1 MRMRQNIIDDED
13 ISLDSFDFMNHV
25 QGENEPLYPGCESFT
40 KMRALVKL
48 YNLKAK
54 HGISDKCFSDVLL
67 LLASMLPEGNS
78 MPSSFGE
85 AKKTLCTLGMD
96 YEKIYA
102 CPNDCLLYRG
112 ERDEDE
118 TICRICGASGWKLN
132 KKGEE
137 LEGIPAKVL
146 WYFPLI
152 PRLRNLFN
160 TAQIAK
166 DMTWHKTERQ
176 NDGKIKHPAD
186 SKTWKDVDQR
196 WPEFIAKARNLRLAL
211 SSDGFN
217 PFHGPGSDHSTW
229 PVLLSIYNLP
239 PWLCMKRKYIMLS
252 LLISGPNQSG
262 NDIDVYLQPLIE
274 DLQKLWHGKQVYDAF
289 KKESFILRGILLWTI
304 SDYPALGNLSGNII
318 KGYNACVVCVDKT
331 KATRLATYKKMVVMR
346 HRRWLPRNHPYRRQ
360 KLAFDNTM
368 EKLSEPIPLTGEE
381 LEYWKFLPVRH
392 TLDVMHIE
400 KNICEALTG
409 TLLNI
414 PGKTK
419 DRESVRIYMAEMGIR
434 MELRPK
440 HSGKKEKLP
449 MASWNLLHKEK
460 KIVCSSLI
468 GMKLPDGFCSNLK
481 GIVSMDTLRLVGMKS
496 HNCHTMLHH
505 LLPIALR
512 SVLQKQVRCT
522 IIRFCL
528 FFKAI
533 CSKVIEVDK
542 LEKMQSQ
549 LVETL
554 CQLEKHF
561 PPSLFDVMIHL
572 SVHLVRE
579 VELCGPIF
587 LRWMY
592 PFERYMKTFKGYV
605 RNRAHPE
612 GCIAEAYIAEEAVEC
627 LVNFEEPT
635 VGLPG
640 RDKNKEK
647 YRPLSGATMIKPS
660 IKDLHQAHL
669 CLLQNSNEL
678 TPYFNEHMAFL
689 VARYPL
695 HENDEEWLKNK
706 QNETFPNW
714 FQKKDKDKNIEH
726 ISHTFYGVITSIW
739 ELDYNHFRV
748 PIFRCNWVD
757 MNKWVKIDD
766 LGYTVVN
773 LHKLGFLNDPFVLG
787 KHVKQ
792 VCYIDDPLEKFWSV
806 VLKLPNKFND
816 QSDDENEGSVE
827 IELENEVIQTTSK
840 TPLSETLLLNR
851 AIGEASIAHS
861 SASCLQGEQVFEAM
875 EDVEEQQEKFA
886 DEADGNAD
894 VWRLKDFTTTMEKAL
909 EKFKVEY
916 FTILSSNAKVLA
928 PQEVYDIVTELY
940 TALLKAFYHLG
951 RAMESTLVK
960 NQSELKKLVNDRI
973 DELMPT
979 FLGNQNQVQ

>member
-1 MRMRQNIIDDED
+1 MDRSWLKADRRTQEFKLGVDELLNFAFLNGFKENKISCPCLRCAHSKSWNAQTVKDHLYQYGIDQTYTCWIWHGESNYVQSHVVSEQETSESSVDPTNMRMRQDIVDNED
-13 ISLDSFDFMNHV
+13 ISLDSSDFMNHV

-54 HGISDKCFSDVLL
+54 YGISDKCFSDVLL

-96 YEKIYA
+96 YEKIHV
-102 CPNDCLLYRG
+102 CSNDCLLYRG

-118 TICRICGASGWKLN
+118 TICRICGASRWKLN

-146 WYFPLI
+146 W
-152 PRLRNLFN
+152 
-160 TAQIAK
+160 
-166 DMTWHKTERQ
+166 
-176 NDGKIKHPAD
+176 
-186 SKTWKDVDQR
+186 
-196 WPEFIAKARNLRLAL
+196 WPEFAAEARNLRLAL

-252 LLISGPNQSG
+252 LLISGPNQPG

-360 KLAFDNTM
+360 KSAFDNTM

-381 LEYWKFLPVRH
+381 VLERLEYWKFLPVRH

-414 PGKTK
+414 LGKTK
-419 DRESVRIYMAEMGIR
+419 DREFVRIDMAEMGIR

-440 HSGKKEKLP
+440 NSGKKEKLP

-496 HNCHTMLHH
+496 HDCHTMLHH
-505 LLPIALR
+505 LLPIAL
-512 SVLQKQVRCT
+512 
-522 IIRFCL
+522 
-528 FFKAI
+528 
-533 CSKVIEVDK
+533 
-542 LEKMQSQ
+542 
-549 LVETL
+549 
-554 CQLEKHF
+554 
-561 PPSLFDVMIHL
+561 
-572 SVHLVRE
+572 
-579 VELCGPIF
+579 
-587 LRWMY
+587 
-592 PFERYMKTFKGYV
+592 RYMKTFKGYV

-612 GCIAEAYIAEEAVEC
+612 GCIAEAYIVEEAVEC

-669 CLLQNSNEL
+669 
-678 TPYFNEHMAFL
+678 EHMAFL
-689 VARYPL
+689 VARNPL

-714 FQKKDKDKNIEH
+714 FQKKISSELLDVKSMVSKEVMWLAEGPNKYVPTFSGYKVNGVTYSTKDRDDTRQVQCSGVCVHADTMLVQDKDKNIEH

-757 MNKWVKIDD
+757 MNKGVKIDD
-766 LGYTVVN
+766 LRYTVVN
-773 LHKLGFLNDPFVLG
+773 LHKLGFLNDPFLLG

-806 VLKLPNKFND
+806 VLKLPNKFDD
-816 QSDDENEGSVE
+816 QSDDGNEGSVE
-827 IELENEVIQTTSK
+827 IELENEVDVTMFPTVD
-840 TPLSETLLLNR
+840 E
-851 AIGEASIAHS
+851 
-861 SASCLQGEQVFEAM
+861 
-875 EDVEEQQEKFA
+875 VEEE
-886 DEADGNAD
+886 N
-894 VWRLKDFTTTMEKAL
+894 
-909 EKFKVEY
+909 
-916 FTILSSNAKVLA
+916 SSYMREEEEMIQL
-928 PQEVYDIVTELY
+928 P
-940 TALLKAFYHLG
+940 
-951 RAMESTLVK
+951 
-960 NQSELKKLVNDRI
+960 
-973 DELMPT
+973 
-979 FLGNQNQVQ
+979 

>member
-1 MRMRQNIIDDED
+1 MRKGQYIVDNED
-13 ISLDSFDFMNHV
+13 ISLDSSDFMNHV

-96 YEKIYA
+96 YEKIHV
-102 CPNDCLLYRG
+102 CSNDCLLYRG

-118 TICRICGASGWKLN
+118 TICQICGASRWKLN

-137 LEGIPAKVL
+137 VEGIPAKVL

-160 TAQIAK
+160 IAQIAK

-176 NDGKIKHPAD
+176 NDGKIRHPAD
-186 SKTWKDVDQR
+186 SKTWKDVDQS
-196 WPEFIAKARNLRLAL
+196 WSKFAAEARNLRLDL
-211 SSDGFN
+211 SSGGFN
-217 PFHGPGSDHSTW
+217 PFHGSRSDHSTW
-229 PVLLSIYNLP
+229 PVFLSIYNLP
-239 PWLCMKRKYIMLS
+239 HWLCMKRRYIMLS
-252 LLISGPNQSG
+252 LLISGPNQPG

-274 DLQKLWHGKQVYDAF
+274 DLQKFWHAKQVYDAF
-289 KKESFILRGILLWTI
+289 KKESFILRGILFWTV

-346 HRRWLPRNHPYRRQ
+346 HRRWLSRNYPYRSSPYPRCDAY
-360 KLAFDNTM
+360 K
-368 EKLSEPIPLTGEE
+368 
-381 LEYWKFLPVRH
+381 
-392 TLDVMHIE
+392 

-419 DRESVRIYMAEMGIR
+419 DRESVRIDMAEMGIR
-434 MELRPK
+434 IELRPK
-440 HSGKKEKLP
+440 NPGKKEKLP
-449 MASWNLLHKEK
+449 MASWNLFHKEK

-468 GMKLPDGFCSNLK
+468 VMKLPDGFCSNLK
-481 GIVSMDTLRLVGMKS
+481 GIISMDTLRLVGMKS
-496 HNCHTMLHH
+496 HDCHTMLHH

-512 SVLQKQVRCT
+512 
-522 IIRFCL
+522 
-528 FFKAI
+528 
-533 CSKVIEVDK
+533 
-542 LEKMQSQ
+542 
-549 LVETL
+549 
-554 CQLEKHF
+554 
-561 PPSLFDVMIHL
+561 
-572 SVHLVRE
+572 E
-579 VELCGPIF
+579 VELYGPIF

-592 PFERYMKTFKGYV
+592 PFEGYMKTFKGYV

-627 LVNFEEPT
+627 LVNFEKPT

-678 TPYFNEHMAFL
+678 TPYFK
-689 VARYPL
+689 YPL

-714 FQKKDKDKNIEH
+714 FQKKISSELLDVKSMVSKEGKDKNIEH
-726 ISHTFYGVITSIW
+726 ISYTFYGVITSIW
-739 ELDYNHFRV
+739 ELDYKHFRV

-757 MNKWVKIDD
+757 MNKGVKIDD

-773 LHKLGFLNDPFVLG
+773 LHKLGFLNDPFMLG
-787 KHVKQ
+787 KHVNQ

-806 VLKLPNKFND
+806 VLKLPDKFDD

-827 IELENEVIQTTSK
+827 IELENEVDVTMFPTVD
-840 TPLSETLLLNR
+840 E
-851 AIGEASIAHS
+851 
-861 SASCLQGEQVFEAM
+861 
-875 EDVEEQQEKFA
+875 VEEE
-886 DEADGNAD
+886 N
-894 VWRLKDFTTTMEKAL
+894 
-909 EKFKVEY
+909 
-916 FTILSSNAKVLA
+916 SSYMREEEEMIQL
-928 PQEVYDIVTELY
+928 P
-940 TALLKAFYHLG
+940 
-951 RAMESTLVK
+951 
-960 NQSELKKLVNDRI
+960 
-973 DELMPT
+973 
-979 FLGNQNQVQ
+979 

>member
-1 MRMRQNIIDDED
+1 MDRSWLKADRRTQEFKLGVDELLNFAFSNGFKENKISCPCLRCAHSKSWNARTVKDHLYQYGINQTYMCWICHGESNYVQSHVVSEHDTSESSVDPTNMRMGQNIVDDED
-13 ISLDSFDFMNHV
+13 ISLDSSDFMNHV

-40 KMRALVKL
+40 KMRDLVKL

-67 LLASMLPEGNS
+67 LLASMLPKGNG

-96 YEKIYA
+96 YEKIHA
-102 CPNDCLLYRG
+102 CPNDCLLYHS

-118 TICRICGASGWKLN
+118 MIFRICGASRWKLN

-137 LEGIPAKVL
+137 VEGIPAKVL
-146 WYFPLI
+146 W
-152 PRLRNLFN
+152 
-160 TAQIAK
+160 
-166 DMTWHKTERQ
+166 
-176 NDGKIKHPAD
+176 
-186 SKTWKDVDQR
+186 
-196 WPEFIAKARNLRLAL
+196 
-211 SSDGFN
+211 
-217 PFHGPGSDHSTW
+217 
-229 PVLLSIYNLP
+229 
-239 PWLCMKRKYIMLS
+239 
-252 LLISGPNQSG
+252 
-262 NDIDVYLQPLIE
+262 
-274 DLQKLWHGKQVYDAF
+274 
-289 KKESFILRGILLWTI
+289 
-304 SDYPALGNLSGNII
+304 
-318 KGYNACVVCVDKT
+318 
-331 KATRLATYKKMVVMR
+331 LATYKKTDVMR

-360 KLAFDNTM
+360 KSAFDNTV
-368 EKLSEPIPLTGEE
+368 EKLSAPIPLTGEE
-381 LEYWKFLPVRH
+381 VLERVLPLADHIYGKTQNQPRWKKGEPRPIWKKMSIFFQLEYWKFLPVRH

-409 TLLNI
+409 TFLNI
-414 PGKTK
+414 PRKTK
-419 DRESVRIYMAEMGIR
+419 DREYVRIDMAEMGIR

-440 HSGKKEKLP
+440 NPGKKEKLP

-460 KIVCSSLI
+460 KIVCSYLI
-468 GMKLPDGFCSNLK
+468 GMKLPGGFCLNLK

-496 HNCHTMLHH
+496 HDCHTMLHH
-505 LLPIALR
+505 LLLIALR
-512 SVLQKQVRCT
+512 SILQKQARCT

-542 LEKMQSQ
+542 IEKMQSQ

-561 PPSLFDVMIHL
+561 PPSLFDVMIYL

-592 PFERYMKTFKGYV
+592 PFERYMKPFKGYV

-612 GCIAEAYIAEEAVEC
+612 GCIAEAYIAEEAVQW

-647 YRPLSGATMIKPS
+647 YRHLSGATMIKPS

-669 CLLQNSNEL
+669 CLLQNSNKL

-714 FQKKDKDKNIEH
+714 FQKKISSELLDVKSMVSKEVMWLAEGPNKYVPTFSGYKINGVTYNIKDRDETRKVQC
-726 ISHTFYGVITSIW
+726 SGVCLHADIM
-739 ELDYNHFRV
+739 FV
-748 PIFRCNWVD
+748 QD
-757 MNKWVKIDD
+757 MNKGVKIDD

-792 VCYIDDPLEKFWSV
+792 VCYIDDPLEKFWSI
-806 VLKLPNKFND
+806 VLKLPDKFDD

-851 AIGEASIAHS
+851 AGLKCKGNEKSREGSEDYDPRKDAGQDVSEGDASVTPSKGKKKINKKKMLMGRGPTTRSRAN
-861 SASCLQGEQVFEAM
+861 SAAKPTTQDASEKEDTCRSIPVTSPAPIVDLPQADDSKGSMATFWAM
-875 EDVEEQQEKFA
+875 RKRQKE
-886 DEADGNAD
+886 
-894 VWRLKDFTTTMEKAL
+894 
-909 EKFKVEY
+909 
-916 FTILSSNAKVLA
+916 
-928 PQEVYDIVTELY
+928 
-940 TALLKAFYHLG
+940 
-951 RAMESTLVK
+951 
-960 NQSELKKLVNDRI
+960 
-973 DELMPT
+973 
-979 FLGNQNQVQ
+979 

>member
-1 MRMRQNIIDDED
+1 MRMRQDIVDDED
-13 ISLDSFDFMNHV
+13 ISLDSSDFMNHV

-67 LLASMLPEGNS
+67 LLTSMLPEGNS

-96 YEKIYA
+96 YEKIHA

-118 TICRICGASGWKLN
+118 TICRICGASRWKLN

-137 LEGIPAKVL
+137 LEGIPAKVP

-176 NDGKIKHPAD
+176 NDGKIRQPAD

-196 WPEFIAKARNLRLAL
+196 WPEFAAEARNLRLAL
-211 SSDGFN
+211 SSNGFN

-252 LLISGPNQSG
+252 LLISGPNQPG
-262 NDIDVYLQPLIE
+262 NDIDIYLQPLIE

-331 KATRLATYKKMVVMR
+331 KATRLATYKKMVVLR
-346 HRRWLPRNHPYRRQ
+346 HRRWLPRNHPYQRQ
-360 KLAFDNTM
+360 KSAFDNTM

-381 LEYWKFLPVRH
+381 VLERVLPLADHVYVRH

-414 PGKTK
+414 PGKIK
-419 DRESVRIYMAEMGIR
+419 DRESVRIDMAEMGIR

-440 HSGKKEKLP
+440 NSGKKEKLP

-468 GMKLPDGFCSNLK
+468 GMKLPDGFCLNLK

-496 HNCHTMLHH
+496 YDCHTMLHH

-512 SVLQKQVRCT
+512 KNAVSIGGDLMPAR
-522 IIRFCL
+522 
-528 FFKAI
+528 KA
-533 CSKVIEVDK
+533 
-542 LEKMQSQ
+542 L
-549 LVETL
+549 
-554 CQLEKHF
+554 

-647 YRPLSGATMIKPS
+647 YRPLSGATMIKSS
-660 IKDLHQAHL
+660 IKDLH
-669 CLLQNSNEL
+669 
-678 TPYFNEHMAFL
+678 
-689 VARYPL
+689 
-695 HENDEEWLKNK
+695 
-706 QNETFPNW
+706 
-714 FQKKDKDKNIEH
+714 
-726 ISHTFYGVITSIW
+726 
-739 ELDYNHFRV
+739 
-748 PIFRCNWVD
+748 
-757 MNKWVKIDD
+757 
-766 LGYTVVN
+766 
-773 LHKLGFLNDPFVLG
+773 
-787 KHVKQ
+787 
-792 VCYIDDPLEKFWSV
+792 
-806 VLKLPNKFND
+806 
-816 QSDDENEGSVE
+816 
-827 IELENEVIQTTSK
+827 
-840 TPLSETLLLNR
+840 
-851 AIGEASIAHS
+851 
-861 SASCLQGEQVFEAM
+861 
-875 EDVEEQQEKFA
+875 
-886 DEADGNAD
+886 
-894 VWRLKDFTTTMEKAL
+894 
-909 EKFKVEY
+909 
-916 FTILSSNAKVLA
+916 
-928 PQEVYDIVTELY
+928 
-940 TALLKAFYHLG
+940 
-951 RAMESTLVK
+951 
-960 NQSELKKLVNDRI
+960 
-973 DELMPT
+973 
-979 FLGNQNQVQ
+979 

>member
-1 MRMRQNIIDDED
+1 MRMRQDIVDDED
-13 ISLDSFDFMNHV
+13 ISLDSSDFMNHV

-67 LLASMLPEGNS
+67 LLASILPEGNS

-96 YEKIYA
+96 YEKIHV

-118 TICRICGASGWKLN
+118 TICRICGASRWKLN

-137 LEGIPAKVL
+137 LEGIPAK
-146 WYFPLI
+146 P
-152 PRLRNLFN
+152 
-160 TAQIAK
+160 
-166 DMTWHKTERQ
+166 
-176 NDGKIKHPAD
+176 
-186 SKTWKDVDQR
+186 
-196 WPEFIAKARNLRLAL
+196 
-211 SSDGFN
+211 
-217 PFHGPGSDHSTW
+217 
-229 PVLLSIYNLP
+229 
-239 PWLCMKRKYIMLS
+239 
-252 LLISGPNQSG
+252 G

-318 KGYNACVVCVDKT
+318 KGYNVCVVCVDKT
-331 KATRLATYKKMVVMR
+331 KATRLATYKKTVVMR

-360 KLAFDNTM
+360 KAAFDNTM

-381 LEYWKFLPVRH
+381 VLERVLPLADHVYGKTQNQPRWKKGEPRPIWKKMSIFFQLEYWKFLPVRH

-419 DRESVRIYMAEMGIR
+419 DRESVRIDMAEMGIR

-440 HSGKKEKLP
+440 NSGKKEKLP
-449 MASWNLLHKEK
+449 MTSWNLLHKEK

-468 GMKLPDGFCSNLK
+468 GMKLPDGFCLNLK

-496 HNCHTMLHH
+496 HDCHTMLHH

-512 SVLQKQVRCT
+512 SVLQKQV
-522 IIRFCL
+522 
-528 FFKAI
+528 
-533 CSKVIEVDK
+533 SKVIEVDK

-640 RDKNKEK
+640 MDKNKEK

-714 FQKKDKDKNIEH
+714 FQKKISSELLDVKSMVSKEVMWLAEGPNKYVPTFSGYKVNGVTYSTKDRDDTRQVQYSGVCVHADTMLVQDKDKNIEH

-757 MNKWVKIDD
+757 MNKGVKIDD
-766 LGYTVVN
+766 LEYTVVN

-806 VLKLPNKFND
+806 VLKLPNKFDD

-827 IELENEVIQTTSK
+827 IELENEVDVTMFPTVD
-840 TPLSETLLLNR
+840 E
-851 AIGEASIAHS
+851 
-861 SASCLQGEQVFEAM
+861 
-875 EDVEEQQEKFA
+875 VEEE
-886 DEADGNAD
+886 N
-894 VWRLKDFTTTMEKAL
+894 
-909 EKFKVEY
+909 
-916 FTILSSNAKVLA
+916 SSYMR
-928 PQEVYDIVTELY
+928 EEEDIIQL
-940 TALLKAFYHLG
+940 
-951 RAMESTLVK
+951 
-960 NQSELKKLVNDRI
+960 
-973 DELMPT
+973 P
-979 FLGNQNQVQ
+979 

>member
-1 MRMRQNIIDDED
+1 MRIGQDIVDDED
-13 ISLDSFDFMNHV
+13 ISLDSSDFMNHV

-48 YNLKAK
+48 YNIKAK

-96 YEKIYA
+96 YEKIHV

-118 TICRICGASGWKLN
+118 TICRIYGASRWKLN

-137 LEGIPAKVL
+137 VEGIPAKVL
-146 WYFPLI
+146 
-152 PRLRNLFN
+152 
-160 TAQIAK
+160 
-166 DMTWHKTERQ
+166 
-176 NDGKIKHPAD
+176 
-186 SKTWKDVDQR
+186 
-196 WPEFIAKARNLRLAL
+196 
-211 SSDGFN
+211 
-217 PFHGPGSDHSTW
+217 
-229 PVLLSIYNLP
+229 
-239 PWLCMKRKYIMLS
+239 C
-252 LLISGPNQSG
+252 
-262 NDIDVYLQPLIE
+262 
-274 DLQKLWHGKQVYDAF
+274 
-289 KKESFILRGILLWTI
+289 
-304 SDYPALGNLSGNII
+304 DYPALGNLSGNII
-318 KGYNACVVCVDKT
+318 KGYNACVACVDKT
-331 KATRLATYKKMVVMR
+331 KATRMATYKKTVVMR

-360 KLAFDNTM
+360 KSAFHNTM

-381 LEYWKFLPVRH
+381 MLEKK
-392 TLDVMHIE
+392 
-400 KNICEALTG
+400 KNIFEALTG

-419 DRESVRIYMAEMGIR
+419 DRESVRIDMAEMGIR

-440 HSGKKEKLP
+440 NPGQKEKLP

-481 GIVSMDTLRLVGMKS
+481 GIVSVDTLRPV
-496 HNCHTMLHH
+496 
-505 LLPIALR
+505 LP
-512 SVLQKQVRCT
+512 
-522 IIRFCL
+522 

-572 SVHLVRE
+572 LVYLVRE

-587 LRWMY
+587 LRWRC

-605 RNRAHPE
+605 RNRVHPE

-647 YRPLSGATMIKPS
+647 YRPLSGAIIIKSS

-714 FQKKDKDKNIEH
+714 FQKKISSELLDVKSMVSKEVMWLAEGPNKYVPTFSGYKINGVTYSTKDRDHTRQVQYSGVCVHADTMLVQGKDKNIEH

-748 PIFRCNWVD
+748 PIFRYNWVD
-757 MNKWVKIDD
+757 MNKGVKIDG
-766 LGYTVVN
+766 LGYTIFN

-792 VCYIDDPLEKFWSV
+792 VCYIDDPLEKFWLV
-806 VLKLPNKFND
+806 VLKLPDKFDD

-827 IELENEVIQTTSK
+827 IELENEVDVTMFPTVD
-840 TPLSETLLLNR
+840 E
-851 AIGEASIAHS
+851 
-861 SASCLQGEQVFEAM
+861 
-875 EDVEEQQEKFA
+875 VEEE
-886 DEADGNAD
+886 N
-894 VWRLKDFTTTMEKAL
+894 
-909 EKFKVEY
+909 
-916 FTILSSNAKVLA
+916 SSYMREEEEMIQL
-928 PQEVYDIVTELY
+928 P
-940 TALLKAFYHLG
+940 
-951 RAMESTLVK
+951 
-960 NQSELKKLVNDRI
+960 
-973 DELMPT
+973 
-979 FLGNQNQVQ
+979 